1 MVLQQFDSHGVIFFR
16 LTIFFFY
23 TISGVCQMNLTLL
36 QYQRSLLFL
45 DYHIH
50 ECSSNF
56 INLFFF
62 SDLQTCRP
70 AEGIGASSAKITS
83 YVGVRMAINWRTTVQ
98 RMGSLYDPY
107 TRAAHSAISAST
119 EQNRIDRLTLS
130 LYPSFSLTLSIYKR

>member
-1 MVLQQFDSHGVIFFR
+1 
-16 LTIFFFY
+16 
-23 TISGVCQMNLTLL
+23 MNLTLL

-56 INLFFF
+56 TYVFFF
-62 SDLQTCRP
+62 LDLQTCRP
-70 AEGIGASSAKITS
+70 AEGIGPSRAKITS
-83 YVGVRMAINWRTTVQ
+83 YVGDRMAINWRTTVQ

-107 TRAAHSAISAST
+107 TRAAHSAVSAST

-130 LYPSFSLTLSIYKR
+130 HSSSFLLTLSIYKR